1 MSGDL
6 KTLAEAL
13 VRACRTGCEAEG
25 SARLGD
31 LVGALPELIQARAE
45 HLDLQALQTV
55 ATEMLAAQE
64 RGDLLWLADLVQYEL
79 LPLLQI
85 D

>member
-1 MSGDL
+1 MDL
-6 KTLAEAL
+6 DATADAL

-25 SARLGD
+25 SARLGM
-31 LVGALPELIQARAE
+31 LVGALPELIAAHADR
-45 HLDLQALQTV
+45 LDLQALQTV

-79 LPLLQI
+79 LPLLQV